1 METTIVKEKY
11 GIIADMDTGYA
22 YPVDLSKPI
31 SKVNF
36 AGCLLSFRGSKAE
49 ALQLIEKIEKMPC
62 LIERY
67 TKIYA

>member
-1 METTIVKEKY
+1 METTVKEKF

-22 YPVDLSKPI
+22 YPVDLNKPI
-31 SKVNF
+31 NKVNF

>member
-1 METTIVKEKY
+1 METTVKEKF
-11 GIIADMDTGYA
+11 GIVADMDTGYA
-22 YPVDLSKPI
+22 YPVDLNKPI
-31 SKVNF
+31 NKVNF

-62 LIERY
+62 LIERH

>member
-1 METTIVKEKY
+1 METTVKEKY
-11 GIIADMDTGYA
+11 GIVADMDTGYA
-22 YPVDLSKPI
+22 YPVDLTKPI

-49 ALQLIEKIEKMPC
+49 ALQLIQKIEKMPY

-67 TKIYA
+67 IKVYA

>member
-1 METTIVKEKY
+1 METTVKEKF

-22 YPVDLSKPI
+22 YPVDLNKPI
-31 SKVNF
+31 NKVNF

-49 ALQLIEKIEKMPC
+49 ALHLIKKIEKMPC

>member
-1 METTIVKEKY
+1 METTVKEKF

-22 YPVDLSKPI
+22 YPVDLNKPI
-31 SKVNF
+31 NKVNF

-62 LIERY
+62 LIERH

>member
-1 METTIVKEKY
+1 METTVKEKF

-62 LIERY
+62 LIERH